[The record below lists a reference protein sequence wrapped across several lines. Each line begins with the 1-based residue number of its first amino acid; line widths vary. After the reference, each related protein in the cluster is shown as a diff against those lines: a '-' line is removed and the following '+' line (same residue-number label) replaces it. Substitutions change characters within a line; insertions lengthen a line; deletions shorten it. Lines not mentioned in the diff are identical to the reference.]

1 MGPEETRVAR
11 SVILPRGKSWSIS
24 VKKVRYLPNS
34 GRLSPSSNGNHI
46 QAVQVAFS
54 NCERVAQQHLLPV
67 EVPSEIVF
75 RTDLPPTMI
84 GMLDRR
90 ALQEAR
96 QDQSMQDQTRQDH
109 AMQDQISPK
118 PR

>member
-1 MGPEETRVAR
+1 M
-11 SVILPRGKSWSIS
+11 
-24 VKKVRYLPNS
+24 
-34 GRLSPSSNGNHI
+34 
-46 QAVQVAFS
+46 QVAFS

-96 QDQSMQDQTRQDH
+96 QDQSMQDQTMQDQTMQDQTMQDQTRQDQTRQDH